1 MEAAGAQ
8 RKGIVMRRI
17 VVLISVIVAVL
28 VSMVVWGP
36 RPAAIAEEAPPTATV
51 DHPVIGAWWTANDA
65 PGPGVETAYAVFHA
79 DGTYLEVDP
88 NIGVGV
94 GVWRATGERSA
105 ELTYVF
111 QDIDPEPATTAPGTV
126 TVRQAVT
133 VETAGDAF
141 TAPLTVEVQIPDGT
155 VVFSAAYTAR
165 GTRLQVE
172 PMLPLGT
179 PAAGTPS
186 S

>member
-1 MEAAGAQ
+1 MRHFMVLASIIAAT
-8 RKGIVMRRI
+8 
-17 VVLISVIVAVL
+17 L
-28 VSMVVWGP
+28 VGMVVFGN
-36 RPAAIAEEAPPTATV
+36 RPAAVAEESTPTATA

-65 PGPGVETAYAVFHA
+65 PGPGVETAYALFHA

-88 NIGVGV
+88 NIGVGI

-126 TVRQAVT
+126 TVGQSVAVD
-133 VETAGDAF
+133 VSGNAF
-141 TAPLTVEVQIPDGT
+141 TAPLTVEVRIPDGT

-165 GTRLQVE
+165 GTRLEVDA
-172 PMLPLGT
+172 MLPLGT
-179 PAAGTPS
+179 PPVGTPTA
-186 S
+186 

>member
-1 MEAAGAQ
+1 VTGVKW
-8 RKGIVMRRI
+8 KGTAVRRL
-17 VVLISVIVAVL
+17 VVLATVIAVAL
-28 VSMVVWGP
+28 VGMVVVGV
-36 RPAAIAEEAPPTATV
+36 RPAAIAGDATPSATAE
-51 DHPVIGAWWTANDA
+51 HPVVGAWWTANDA
-65 PGPGVETAYAVFHA
+65 PGPGVATAYALFHA

-133 VETAGDAF
+133 VEAAGDAF

-155 VVFSAAYTAR
+155 VVFSAAYTAQ

-172 PMLPLGT
+172 PFTMAST
-179 PAAGTPS
+179 PTP
-186 S
+186 

>member
-1 MEAAGAQ
+1 MKRPRFRGLGRAA
-8 RKGIVMRRI
+8 
-17 VVLISVIVAVL
+17 LAVL
-28 VSMVVWGP
+28 LPALLLVV
-36 RPAAIAEEAPPTATV
+36 AADPLALAQDATPTATA
-51 DHPVIGAWWTANDA
+51 DHPVVGAWWTANDA
-65 PGPGVETAYAVFHA
+65 PGPGVATAYAVFHA

-126 TVRQAVT
+126 TVRQS
-133 VETAGDAF
+133 VEVDAAGNEF
-141 TAPLTVEVQIPDGT
+141 TAPLTVEVRIPDGT

-165 GTRLQVE
+165 GARLQVE

-179 PAAGTPS
+179 PPPGTPTS
-186 S
+186 

>member
-1 MEAAGAQ
+1 MTDVRFDSRLTTTANAPGA
-8 RKGIVMRRI
+8 RKPLGV
-17 VVLISVIVAVL
+17 
-28 VSMVVWGP
+28 
-36 RPAAIAEEAPPTATV
+36 RPAAIAGDATPSATAE
-51 DHPVIGAWWTANDA
+51 HPVVGAWWTANDA
-65 PGPGVETAYAVFHA
+65 PGPGVATAYAVFHA

-94 GVWRATGERSA
+94 GVWRAIGERSA

-126 TVRQAVT
+126 TVRQSVT
-133 VETAGDAF
+133 VEAAGDAF

-155 VVFSAAYTAR
+155 VVFRAAYTAQ

-172 PMLPLGT
+172 PFTMDST
-179 PAAGTPS
+179 PTP
-186 S
+186 

>member
-1 MEAAGAQ
+1 V
-8 RKGIVMRRI
+8 RHF
-17 VVLISVIVAVL
+17 VVLTSIIAAAL
-28 VSMVVWGP
+28 VGMVVFEN
-36 RPAAIAEEAPPTATV
+36 RPAAIAEESTPTAMA

-65 PGPGVETAYAVFHA
+65 PGPGVETAYALFHA

-88 NIGVGV
+88 NIGVGI
-94 GVWRATGERSA
+94 GVWRATDERNA

-126 TVRQAVT
+126 TVRQSVAVD
-133 VETAGDAF
+133 ASGNAF
-141 TAPLTVEVQIPDGT
+141 TAPLTVEVRIPDGT

-165 GTRLQVE
+165 GTRLEVE

-179 PAAGTPS
+179 PPQGTPTA
-186 S
+186 

>member
-1 MEAAGAQ
+1 
-8 RKGIVMRRI
+8 VRRI
-17 VVLISVIVAVL
+17 LLL
-28 VSMVVWGP
+28 VSIITAIFVSMLVSGT
-36 RPAAIAEEAPPTATV
+36 RPAAVAQDATPTAAA
-51 DHPVIGAWWTANDA
+51 DHPVVGAWWTANDA

-111 QDIDPEPATTAPGTV
+111 QDINPEPTTIAPGTV
-126 TVRQAVT
+126 TVRQSVD
-133 VETAGDAF
+133 VDETGDAF
-141 TAPLTVEVQIPDGT
+141 TAPLTVEVRIPDGT
-155 VVFSAAYTAR
+155 VVFTAAYTAR
-165 GTRLQVE
+165 GARLQVE

-179 PAAGTPS
+179 PSVGTPTS
-186 S
+186 

>member
-1 MEAAGAQ
+1 
-8 RKGIVMRRI
+8 MRHF
-17 VVLISVIVAVL
+17 VVLASIITATFVG
-28 VSMVVWGP
+28 MVMLGN
-36 RPAAIAEEAPPTATV
+36 RPAAVAQGATPTATLN
-51 DHPVIGAWWTANDA
+51 HPVVGAWWTANDA
-65 PGPGVETAYAVFHA
+65 PGPGVETAHALFHA

-126 TVRQAVT
+126 TVRQSVAV
-133 VETAGDAF
+133 DASGNAF
-141 TAPLTVEVQIPDGT
+141 AAPLTVEVRIPDGT

-165 GTRLQVE
+165 GTRLEVE

-179 PAAGTPS
+179 PPIGTPTA
-186 S
+186 

>member
-1 MEAAGAQ
+1 M
-8 RKGIVMRRI
+8 
-17 VVLISVIVAVL
+17 
-28 VSMVVWGP
+28 
-36 RPAAIAEEAPPTATV
+36 
-51 DHPVIGAWWTANDA
+51 
-65 PGPGVETAYAVFHA
+65 FHA

-126 TVRQAVT
+126 TVRQS
-133 VETAGDAF
+133 VEVDAAGDAF
-141 TAPLTVEVQIPDGT
+141 TAPLTVEVRIPDGT

-165 GTRLQVE
+165 GTRLHVE

-179 PAAGTPS
+179 PAAGTPTS
-186 S
+186 

>member
-1 MEAAGAQ
+1 
-8 RKGIVMRRI
+8 
-17 VVLISVIVAVL
+17 
-28 VSMVVWGP
+28 
-36 RPAAIAEEAPPTATV
+36 
-51 DHPVIGAWWTANDA
+51 
-65 PGPGVETAYAVFHA
+65 VETAYAVFHA

-111 QDIDPEPATTAPGTV
+111 QDIDPEPAGTAPGTV
-126 TVRQAVT
+126 TVRQSVDVDAT
-133 VETAGDAF
+133 GEAF
-141 TAPLTVEVQIPDGT
+141 TAPLTVEVRIPDGT

-179 PAAGTPS
+179 PTMGTPTA
-186 S
+186 

>member
-1 MEAAGAQ
+1 
-8 RKGIVMRRI
+8 MRS
-17 VVLISVIVAVL
+17 LVAVAAVVATAL
-28 VSMVVWGP
+28 VGSIVWGA
-36 RPAAIAEEAPPTATV
+36 RPAVIAVEATPTTTGN
-51 DHPVIGAWWTANDA
+51 HPVVGAWWTANDA

-94 GVWRATGERSA
+94 GVWRATDERSA

-126 TVRQAVT
+126 TVRQS
-133 VETAGDAF
+133 VEVDAAGDAF
-141 TAPLTVEVQIPDGT
+141 IAPLTVEVRIPDGT

-165 GTRLQVE
+165 GTRLHVE

-179 PAAGTPS
+179 PAAGTPTS
-186 S
+186 